1 MSILPRCL
9 PSLDSRGT
17 GGEVCLPRFP
27 FIGKSLLGGGAFFA
41 LGTACAAQ
49 SANVPTETS
58 AMSAQEIIDQLLTFI
73 YSLGHLIGQ
82 GIVQLVVTILPS
94 MPVPTELIDPIGV
107 LAILTIFLSVATV
120 AKKLVWIVVTVGWVL
135 IVVRLIL
142 EIVQH
147 YF

>member
-1 MSILPRCL
+1 
-9 PSLDSRGT
+9 
-17 GGEVCLPRFP
+17 
-27 FIGKSLLGGGAFFA
+27 
-41 LGTACAAQ
+41 
-49 SANVPTETS
+49 
-58 AMSAQEIIDQLLTFI
+58 MSAQEIIDQLLTFI